1 MYRFLTIVTLLLA
14 TACGTTR
21 SLQKSESS
29 RVEVR
34 TEVKTVHDTAY
45 VELPIIIEKRA
56 TLDTAS
62 TLENTYAKSEA
73 VVAAGILHH
82 SLETKPVS
90 VPVKVE
96 KEIVY
101 RDSLVF
107 RDKIETVTVEVEKK
121 LTAWQQ
127 TKMKTGEV
135 TMVISLIALI
145 ILITYLFLNLL
156 KLKRL

>member
-1 MYRFLTIVTLLLA
+1 MLLLLSA
-14 TACGTTR
+14 SACGTVQTLPVQD
-21 SLQKSESS
+21 ST

-45 VELPIIIEKRA
+45 IELPVIVERVA
-56 TLDTAS
+56 TQDTTS

-73 VVAAGILHH
+73 IVTAGILRH

-90 VPVKVE
+90 VPVRVE
-96 KEIVY
+96 TKEVV
-101 RDSLVF
+101 RDSIVF
-107 RDKIETVTVEVEKK
+107 RDRIQMQTVEVEKK
-121 LTAWQQ
+121 LSAWQR

-135 TMVISLIALI
+135 TMGICLLSLI
-145 ILITYLFLNLL
+145 ILITYFLLNLL

>member
-1 MYRFLTIVTLLLA
+1 MLLLLSA
-14 TACGTTR
+14 SACGTVQT
-21 SLQKSESS
+21 LQVQDST

-45 VELPIIIEKRA
+45 IELPVIVERVA
-56 TLDTAS
+56 TQDTTS

-73 VVAAGILHH
+73 IVTAGILRH

-90 VPVKVE
+90 VPVRVE
-96 KEIVY
+96 TKEVV
-101 RDSLVF
+101 RDSIVF
-107 RDKIETVTVEVEKK
+107 RDRIQMQTVEVEKK
-121 LTAWQQ
+121 LSAWQR

-135 TMVISLIALI
+135 TMGICLLSLI
-145 ILITYLFLNLL
+145 ILITYFLLNLL

>member
-1 MYRFLTIVTLLLA
+1 MRTRLPLLLLLA
-14 TACGTTR
+14 ASACGTVRPIASTD
-21 SLQKSESS
+21 ST

-73 VVAAGILHH
+73 VVALGILHH

-101 RDSLVF
+101 RDSLVYQD
-107 RDKIETVTVEVEKK
+107 RIETVTVEVEKK
-121 LTAWQQ
+121 LTAWQR
-127 TKMKTGEV
+127 TKIKTGEV

>member
-1 MYRFLTIVTLLLA
+1 MRTRLPLLLLLA
-14 TACGTTR
+14 ASACGTVRPIASTDSTR
-21 SLQKSESS
+21 G
-29 RVEVR
+29 EVR

-62 TLENTYAKSEA
+62 TIENTYAKSEA

-82 SLETKPVS
+82 SLETKSVN
-90 VPVKVE
+90 VPVRVE
-96 KEIVY
+96 TKEVV
-101 RDSLVF
+101 RDSIIF
-107 RDKIETVTVEVEKK
+107 RDRIQTQTVEVEKK
-121 LTAWQQ
+121 LTAWQR

-135 TMVISLIALI
+135 TMGICLLSLI
-145 ILITYLFLNLL
+145 ILITYFLLNLL

>member
-21 SLQKSESS
+21 SLPNSESS

-73 VVAAGILHH
+73 VVAAGILRH

-101 RDSLVF
+101 RDSLVYQD
-107 RDKIETVTVEVEKK
+107 RIETVTIEVEKK